1 MEPYEPHLAIATALA
16 VGLLIGLEREQAHP
30 DGNDASARLGGVRTY
45 PIVAILGAIA
55 TLLAAVSA
63 WVPLVALAG
72 VIALAAIS
80 YAADIRRREDHGI
93 TTETSLIAT
102 YLLGALAASRGAIEP
117 MAARFLLVMALGVA
131 LTFLLSAKQRL
142 HGLASRVSREDYYA
156 TVKFL
161 IVAVIVLPLL
171 PRDQVGPLA
180 AIEPF
185 VVGVMIVTI
194 SALSFIG
201 YVAMRLLGPGRGLL
215 ASAALGGL
223 ASSTAVTL
231 SLAGRTKEQPELAAA
246 AAGAW
251 SVASVMMVLRIAVVV
266 GIVQPRLLLPLAL
279 PLAGA
284 ALAAA
289 AGALVVYRKA
299 DTGAAAIAIGNPFEL
314 GSAIRF
320 GLVFAAI
327 LLATK
332 AAKVYLGDAGLYVA
346 SGVAGTTDVDA
357 VTLSSAHLWHATIGT
372 EAAVI
377 AIAIAAGVNTL
388 AKAIYALVAGGRA
401 FGVRALV
408 LAGATLAGGAA
419 GLVAAALV

>member
-16 VGLLIGLEREQAHP
+16 VGLLVGLEREQAHP
-30 DGNDASARLGGVRTY
+30 EGSDASARLGGVRTY

-55 TLLAAVSA
+55 TLLAAVSV
-63 WVPLVALAG
+63 WVPLIALAG
-72 VIALAAIS
+72 VIALSAIS
-80 YAADIRRREDHGI
+80 YAADVRRREDHGI
-93 TTETSLIAT
+93 TTEVSLIAT
-102 YLLGALAASRGAIEP
+102 YLLGALAASPGALKP
-117 MAARFLLVMALGVA
+117 MATRFLLVMALGVA
-131 LTFLLSAKQRL
+131 MTFLLSAKQRL

-171 PRDQVGPLA
+171 PREQVGPLD

-194 SALSFIG
+194 SALSFVG
-201 YVAMRLLGPGRGLL
+201 YVAMRLLGPGRGLI
-215 ASAALGGL
+215 ATAALGGL

-231 SLAGRTKEQPELAAA
+231 SLAGRTKDQPGLAAA
-246 AAGAW
+246 AGGAW
-251 SVASVMMVLRIAVVV
+251 AIASVAMVLRVAVVV
-266 GIVQPRLLLPLAL
+266 GIVQPHLLLPLAL

-284 ALAAA
+284 AIAAA
-289 AGALVVYRKA
+289 IGALVVYRKT
-299 DTGAAAIAIGNPFEL
+299 DDAAGAIAIGNPFEL

-320 GLVFAAI
+320 GLLFAAI

-332 AAKVYLGDAGLYVA
+332 AAKVYLGNAGLYVA

-372 EAAVI
+372 EAAVL
-377 AIAIAAGVNTL
+377 AIAIAAGVNTI
-388 AKAIYALVAGGRA
+388 AKAVYALVAGGRA
-401 FGVRALV
+401 FGLRALA
-408 LAGATLAGGAA
+408 LAAAILAGGAA
-419 GLVAAALV
+419 GLGVAALW